1 MFPKI
6 QYFPLNWENGMKL
19 GAEHFQHLENSIEDT
34 LRDVRASALHT
45 GQYGLLPYSELL
57 LRNAEGTRPGTVRVT
72 LEGCRAILPGGRRV
86 EISMENIYE
95 KQIPLQP
102 PAIEFAPVAG
112 VRYWLYLCIDER
124 ALTKV
129 GIPQVRPTRYP
140 HLAPRYYLECLS
152 IQQILTKEVVPN
164 RMKIAEWQDGKLV
177 EGYIPACL
185 TLQGHRGL
193 MTWHSRFQ
201 NQMSNIIAESLTVIQ
216 AFRGKEPHRV
226 GFCQTVIGFIRSAQG
241 YYRMQLPT
249 QAPVHLIAY
258 FCNFAGLIQALIDT
272 ADPIF
277 HKNELKEGKINNLN
291 GHNSYASGFSV
302 LAQDDLMNEI
312 LWVEDF
318 LKSVLLTI
326 TALKGVVV
334 RDVIHGGGE
343 QNRPPIRNG

>member
-19 GAEHFQHLENSIEDT
+19 GAEHFQHLENSVDDA
-34 LRDVRASALHT
+34 LRDVRASVLHA

-57 LRNAEGTRPGTVRVT
+57 LRNSEGARPGTVRVT

-86 EISMENIYE
+86 EISIENIYE

-112 VRYWLYLCIDER
+112 VRYWMYLCIDER
-124 ALTKV
+124 GSTKV
-129 GIPQVRPTRYP
+129 GIPQVRPTRHPY
-140 HLAPRYYLECLS
+140 LAPRYYLECLS
-152 IQQILTKEVVPN
+152 IQQILTKEVIPN

-193 MTWHSRFQ
+193 MTWHSSFQ
-201 NQMSNIIAESLTVIQ
+201 IQLSNIITESLEVIN

-226 GFCQTVIGFIRSAQG
+226 GFCQAIVGFIRSSQG

-258 FCNFAGLIQALIDT
+258 FSNFAGLIQALIDT

-291 GHNSYASGFSV
+291 GHNGYASGFSM
-302 LAQDDLMNEI
+302 LAQDDMMNEI
-312 LWVEDF
+312 LWAEDF
-318 LKSVLLTI
+318 LNAVKLTI
-326 TALKGVVV
+326 TALKGTVV
-334 RDVIHGGGE
+334 RPVIQGGGE
-343 QNRPPIRNG
+343 QNRPHIRNG